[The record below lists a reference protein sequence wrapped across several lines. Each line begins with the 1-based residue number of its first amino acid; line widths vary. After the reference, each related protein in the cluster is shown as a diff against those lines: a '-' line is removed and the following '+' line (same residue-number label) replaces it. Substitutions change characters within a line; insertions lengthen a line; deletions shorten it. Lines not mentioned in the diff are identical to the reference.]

1 MRLCW
6 RAAEAERRTALK
18 ANERGD
24 DVAEQTQGFGDGV
37 TVEVVGNFATRES
50 FTAAVEAL
58 GAAGFGHDDLSV
70 LDTHESISAAGKPG
84 EAWQES
90 LAGLVGEIHYV
101 GPLTAAGLI
110 ALASGPVGVAVSG
123 ALAAGLTG
131 AALVD
136 LLEEVRATPHTEA
149 FARALEAGAI
159 LLWVNAADEQ
169 KAREAERIL
178 THHGASDVHRH
189 LR

>member
-1 MRLCW
+1 MRDVP
-6 RAAEAERRTALK
+6 ERT
-18 ANERGD
+18 E
-24 DVAEQTQGFGDGV
+24 GFSKDG
-37 TVEVVGNFATRES
+37 TVEVAGHFATREK

-58 GAAGFGHDDLSV
+58 TAAGFEHDDISV
-70 LDTHESISAAGKPG
+70 LDTHESLSAAGAPG

-90 LAGLVGEIHYV
+90 LAGLVGEINYV

-110 ALASGPVGVAVSG
+110 ALASGPVGVAVAG
-123 ALAAGLTG
+123 AMAAGLTG

-159 LLWVNAADEQ
+159 LLWVQVDDEGE
-169 KAREAERIL
+169 AREVEALMAR
-178 THHGASDVHRH
+178 HGASDVHRH
-189 LR
+189 VR

>member
-1 MRLCW
+1 M
-6 RAAEAERRTALK
+6 AA
-18 ANERGD
+18 NGMD
-24 DVAEQTQGFGDGV
+24 FGEDV

-50 FTAAVEAL
+50 FTAAVAEL
-58 GAAGFGHDDLSV
+58 SAAGFGHDDLSV
-70 LDTHESISAAGKPG
+70 LDTHESISAAGEPG
-84 EAWQES
+84 EAWQEA
-90 LAGLVGEIHYV
+90 LAGLVGEINYV

-136 LLEEVRATPHTEA
+136 LLDDIRATPHTEA

-159 LLWVNAADEQ
+159 LLWAAAADEG
-169 KAREAERIL
+169 KAREAEAIL
-178 THHGASDVHRH
+178 TRHGASDVHRH
-189 LR
+189 VR

>member
-1 MRLCW
+1 MPDR
-6 RAAEAERRTALK
+6 
-18 ANERGD
+18 NED
-24 DVAEQTQGFGDGV
+24 FGSGM
-37 TVEVVGNFATRES
+37 TVEVAGNFATRQD
-50 FTAAVEAL
+50 FAAAVAAL
-58 GAAGFGHDDLSV
+58 TAAGFERDDISV
-70 LDTHESISAAGKPG
+70 LDTHESLSAAGKPS

-110 ALASGPVGVAVSG
+110 ALASGPVGVAVAG

-136 LLEEVRATPHTEA
+136 LLEDVRATPHTEA

-159 LLWVNAADEQ
+159 LLWVGVADEEE
-169 KAREAERIL
+169 ARTAEEIMKR
-178 THHGASDVHRH
+178 HGGSDVHRH
-189 LR
+189 VR